1 MISYV
6 LLSVT
11 LYDSVTPISLL
22 TSEARGT
29 VAGGGA
35 PACRAL
41 CASGAHS
48 LLHVDVRGGA
58 DIVGE
63 LNNAEQRES

>member
-1 MISYV
+1 MGQTYELLFAISD
-6 LLSVT
+6 
-11 LYDSVTPISLL
+11 LYCLL

-29 VAGGGA
+29 VSRGSS
-35 PACRAL
+35 PVCRAL
-41 CASGAHS
+41 RAGGADP

-58 DIVGE
+58 HIVGE

>member
-11 LYDSVTPISLL
+11 LCDSVTHISLL

-29 VAGGGA
+29 VSRGSS
-35 PACRAL
+35 PVCRAL
-41 CASGAHS
+41 RAGGADP